1 MQVLDGTGALGAAVR
16 DTLRTITADD
26 YLGDLTALDIDE
38 LRARR
43 ATCREVETGL
53 SYLRRL
59 AQGRLDVVAAEQAL
73 RNEGGHSG
81 ADDLE
86 ELIARLPE
94 LLAGSTRSPGVG
106 RLPSEFGTG
115 VIDEDLADELDE
127 IISTSH
133 VSEPDQLGDEELASV
148 ATSLEAFER
157 RVSDL
162 RRALFDRIDAIEAEL
177 TRRYRTGEATVD
189 SLLS

>member
-1 MQVLDGTGALGAAVR
+1 MR

-26 YLGDLTALDIDE
+26 YLGDLTSLDMGE

-43 ATCREVETGL
+43 ATCQEVETGL

-59 AQGRLDVVAAEQAL
+59 AQGRLDVAAAERA
-73 RNEGGHSG
+73 RRDDDAPGSG
-81 ADDLE
+81 DDLE
-86 ELIARLPE
+86 DLIARLPE

-115 VIDEDLADELDE
+115 VIDEDLAAELEE
-127 IISTSH
+127 IITTGH
-133 VSEPDQLGDEELASV
+133 LSEPDQLDDDELVEVVTA
-148 ATSLEAFER
+148 LEAYER

-162 RRALFDRIDAIEAEL
+162 RRSLFDRIDAIEAEL
-177 TRRYRTGEATVD
+177 TRRYRTGEASVD

>member
-1 MQVLDGTGALGAAVR
+1 MR
-16 DTLRTITADD
+16 DTLRTITADG
-26 YLGDLTALDIDE
+26 YLGDLTSLDMSE

-43 ATCREVETGL
+43 ATCQEVETGL

-59 AQGRLDVVAAEQAL
+59 AQGRLDVAAAERA
-73 RNEGGHSG
+73 RRDDDAPGTG
-81 ADDLE
+81 DDLE
-86 ELIARLPE
+86 DLIARLPE

-115 VIDEDLADELDE
+115 VIDEDLAAELEE
-127 IISTSH
+127 IITTGH
-133 VSEPDQLGDEELASV
+133 LSEPDQLDDEELVEVVTA
-148 ATSLEAFER
+148 LEAYER

-162 RRALFDRIDAIEAEL
+162 RRSLFDRIDAIEAEL
-177 TRRYRTGEATVD
+177 TRRYRTGEASVD